1 MVIEEG
7 KWEVVSIGIRL
18 GELESG
24 GFGSTIDWSEI

>member
-1 MVIEEG
+1 MIEVG
-7 KWEVVSIGIRL
+7 TWEVVSIGIRL